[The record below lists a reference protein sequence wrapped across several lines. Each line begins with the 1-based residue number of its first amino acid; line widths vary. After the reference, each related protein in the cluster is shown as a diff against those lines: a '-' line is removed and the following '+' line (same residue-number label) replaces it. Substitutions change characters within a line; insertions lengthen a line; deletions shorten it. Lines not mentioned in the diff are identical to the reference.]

1 MFTLVVRER
10 AGCALVCP
18 VCRVELGTDQRAS
31 CAECGT
37 EHHSECI
44 DAQGCASMNCVVI
57 EDDRTPRAGL
67 EQSGLEQNPLW
78 QAIHGPGGELRA
90 PWYHHRIDDDGL
102 VITVGYTASYDDQ
115 DVLFRANRRA
125 LEAEFS
131 ASGLLCSS
139 DYDGARVHILSS
151 PANGED
157 WSIEQSILESLNSLE
172 QYPCLDEQLWSE
184 LEHEEI
190 VQQLDDYAL
199 RDAVER
205 LELWEQNAIEDM
217 PKKQKLSAYW
227 QACGEAGEYPACSG
241 SEIHWPDSDAWF
253 AAFRE
258 ELGIAGMTECRDCY
272 DYPAAHDSGCC
283 AHCEDA

>member
-1 MFTLVVRER
+1 MHTLVVRKREV
-10 AGCALVCP
+10 CALTCP
-18 VCRVELGTDQRAS
+18 VCRDELGTDQRVS

-57 EDDRTPRAGL
+57 EDDRNLRF
-67 EQSGLEQNPLW
+67 SLEQNPLW

-115 DVLFRANRRA
+115 DVLCRANRRA

-131 ASGLLCSS
+131 DSGLLCSG
-139 DYDGARVHILSS
+139 YDGARVHILPT

-184 LEHEEI
+184 FEHEEI

-205 LELWEQNAIEDM
+205 LELWERGAIEDM
-217 PKKQKLSAYW
+217 HKEQELSAYW
-227 QACGEAGEYPACSG
+227 QACKEAGEYPACSG
-241 SEIHWPDSDAWF
+241 AEIEWPGSAAF
-253 AAFRE
+253 YSAFRE
-258 ELGIAGMTECRDCY
+258 ALGIAGMTECRDCY
-272 DYPAAHDSGCC
+272 DYPAAYESGCC
-283 AHCEDA
+283 AHCEGI